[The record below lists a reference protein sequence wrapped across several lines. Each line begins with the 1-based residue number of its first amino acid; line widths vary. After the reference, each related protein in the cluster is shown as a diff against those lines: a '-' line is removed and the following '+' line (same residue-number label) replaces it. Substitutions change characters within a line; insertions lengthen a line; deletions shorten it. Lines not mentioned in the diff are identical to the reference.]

1 MGTKISIKIDMTE
14 TNEKQNMELR
24 KESDGSFTMSISEA
38 DSISIDKSE
47 KSVLQ
52 TAYPAIREALK
63 QHLSEVSKKKL
74 LKKQAQKV

>member
-1 MGTKISIKIDMTE
+1 MGTKIRIKIEMTE
-14 TNEKQNMELR
+14 SADEQCMEPT

-63 QHLSEVSKKKL
+63 EHLTEQSKKKS
-74 LKKQAQKV
+74 LKNQKPEK

>member
-1 MGTKISIKIDMTE
+1 MGTKISIKIEMTE
-14 TNEKQNMELR
+14 SDDEQCLEPR

-63 QHLSEVSKKKL
+63 QHLSELSKKKP
-74 LKKQAQKV
+74 LKNQEPES

>member
-1 MGTKISIKIDMTE
+1 MGTKISIKITMTE
-14 TNEKQNMELR
+14 SDEEQCMKPR

-38 DSISIDKSE
+38 DSFSIDKSE

-63 QHLSEVSKKKL
+63 QFLTEQSKKKPL
-74 LKKQAQKV
+74 QNQKVKR

>member
-1 MGTKISIKIDMTE
+1 MGTKISIKIEMTE
-14 TNEKQNMELR
+14 NDDEQSLGPR

-52 TAYPAIREALK
+52 TA
-63 QHLSEVSKKKL
+63 
-74 LKKQAQKV
+74 